1 MAATKQKKRGKDF
14 INTSYASRALFFRQ
28 LRQPSRRSAVM
39 VLSAQAAACACAAA
53 TFRAATG
60 SRSPFRAAAVVLP
73 CFFRFA
79 SCRQRSPPPVP
90 RPGERTHREQQLTA
104 TRKKVLDIFSPLM

>member
-1 MAATKQKKRGKDF
+1 MAATKQKKREKDF

-73 CFFRFA
+73 CFFSACFLPSEVTPSR
-79 SCRQRSPPPVP
+79 PPSGGAHVP
-90 RPGERTHREQQLTA
+90 GTTA
-104 TRKKVLDIFSPLM
+104 HSHRKKSA